1 MTRRLKNVIT
11 TDLAILS
18 ADSLRELAA
27 AGAIGRASVIL
38 RIAPAGRLAA
48 DIPQITVFA
57 TRIPLRARQFDAV
70 RALAACL
77 AAADPVAVIGCGS
90 MASA

>member
-1 MTRRLKNVIT
+1 MTRRPKNVIT

-18 ADSLRELAA
+18 AGSLRELAA
-27 AGAIGRASVIL
+27 ADAIGRASVIL

-57 TRIPLRARQFDAV
+57 TGIPLRARRFDAV

-77 AAADPVAVIGCGS
+77 AAADPVPVIGCGS
-90 MASA
+90 MAPA